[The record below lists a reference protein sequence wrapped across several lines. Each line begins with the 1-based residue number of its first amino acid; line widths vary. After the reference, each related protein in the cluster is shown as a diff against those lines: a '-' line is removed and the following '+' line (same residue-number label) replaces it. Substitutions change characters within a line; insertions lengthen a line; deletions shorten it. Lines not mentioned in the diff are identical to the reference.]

1 MCDDP
6 SPSSRRERLSEVAWL
21 AVVLG
26 VTAFGG
32 PAAHIAMLRNEV
44 VVRRQW
50 LTDRQFLD
58 LIGVTNL
65 IPGPNS
71 TEMVMHVGHERAGRR
86 GLVIA
91 GVGFIAPAAAITLAF
106 AWLYV
111 RYGTTP
117 TGAWLL
123 YGVKP
128 VVIAIVA
135 QALWSLGRT
144 ALTSAREA
152 VIAGAAFVMYLL
164 GFNELAL
171 LFGGGAIAILLRG
184 LSRLR
189 RSADR
194 VTFSLTPGLF
204 APSALLSLAA
214 KSPDVAYSAT
224 RLFLTFLK
232 IGAVL
237 YGSGYVL
244 LAFLR
249 NDFVNRYGW
258 LTDQQLLDAVA
269 VGQVTPGPVFSTATF
284 IGYLVGGSS
293 GAILATV
300 AIFLPSFCFVA
311 AVNPL
316 VHRLRG
322 HAGLSLMLDGIN
334 AAALGL
340 MAAVTLQ
347 LGRDAIVDLTSV
359 LLVLAAAAILLRFR
373 VNSAWIVLAGAAVG
387 LVRQL
392 LT

>member
-171 LFGGGAIAILLRG
+171 LFGGGAIAVLLRG

>member
-91 GVGFIAPAAAITLAF
+91 GVGFIAPAAAVTLAF

>member
-1 MCDDP
+1 
-6 SPSSRRERLSEVAWL
+6 
-21 AVVLG
+21 
-26 VTAFGG
+26 
-32 PAAHIAMLRNEV
+32 MLRNEV
-44 VVRRQW
+44 VVRRRW
-50 LTDRQFLD
+50 LSDRQFLD
-58 LIGVTNL
+58 LLGVTNL

-71 TEMVMHVGHERAGRR
+71 TEMVMHIGHVRAGRW
-86 GLVIA
+86 GLIVA
-91 GVGFIAPAAAITLAF
+91 GLGFITPAAAITLAV
-106 AWLYV
+106 AWAYV

-171 LFGGGAIAILLRG
+171 LFGGGAIAVLLRG